1 MHSSMVLD
9 YLKNNIT
16 MKPIVKESDYSTIK
30 NIINNLS
37 PSQKTREAGQL
48 MDELDLAKKVP
59 DTKIAKNIIQLNSY
73 FEVEL
78 GQPTQVIKMK
88 MVIPKEA
95 DLAQNKISVFSPLSV
110 ALIGFKEGATVDWE
124 LPGGL
129 RKIKILK
136 VTNLVQKEMVTK

>member
-1 MHSSMVLD
+1 MVLD

-136 VTNLVQKEMVTK
+136 VTNQVQKEMVTK

>member
-1 MHSSMVLD
+1 
-9 YLKNNIT
+9 

-136 VTNLVQKEMVTK
+136 VSNQVQKEMVTK

>member
-95 DLAQNKISVFSPLSV
+95 DLAQNKISVFSPL
-110 ALIGFKEGATVDWE
+110 LH
-124 LPGGL
+124 
-129 RKIKILK
+129 
-136 VTNLVQKEMVTK
+136 

>member
-1 MHSSMVLD
+1 
-9 YLKNNIT
+9 

-136 VTNLVQKEMVTK
+136 VTNQVQKEMVTK